1 MRESSN
7 MESHSV
13 PAGDAAAIDWEA
25 RYRVGDTPW
34 EKGRPHPGLVWWLK
48 ERTLTGRI
56 AVPGCG
62 SGHDVRY
69 LAAKGASVLG
79 LDLAESAIKSA
90 AKYPLVGTE
99 EYHLC
104 DICRPAS
111 TLTGTFDHVFEHT
124 CFCALHPSQRDS
136 YLSGVTSLL
145 KPGGTLLAIFYLNP
159 DHEEPGP
166 PFRIARPELLSLLS
180 KHYHPPHFEAT
191 GIPTY
196 PGRESRE
203 LLIHLRKKA

>member
-25 RYRVGDTPW
+25 RYRAGDTPW
-34 EKGRPHPGLVWWLK
+34 EKGRPHPGLIWWLR
-48 ERTLTGRI
+48 ERRLSGRI
-56 AVPGCG
+56 VVPGCG

-69 LAAKGASVLG
+69 LAAKGASVHG
-79 LDLAESAIKSA
+79 LDVAESALKSA

-99 EYHLC
+99 EYRLC
-104 DICRPAS
+104 DICQPDPS
-111 TLTGTFDHVFEHT
+111 LVGTFDHAFEHT
-124 CFCALHPSQRDS
+124 CFCALHPSQREP
-136 YLSGVTSLL
+136 YLHGLTSLL

-166 PFRIARPELLSLLS
+166 PYGIPRQDLLSLLS
-180 KHYHPPHFEAT
+180 KNYLPLFEAT

-196 PGRESRE
+196 PGREGRE
-203 LLIHLRKKA
+203 LIIHLRKKI